1 MLRHGV
7 IRSGARF
14 LPGGVT
20 SATKVAASA
29 TAPSPSATTVR
40 ALARQAQF
48 PKPGSASTSWKRPV
62 LVPADTGVP
71 SWRQQ
76 VDRGRDGDE
85 SSSRS
90 SSDNGAS
97 FIRKLEALRLI
108 NVGGS
113 AQKEQREGQQQ
124 MTTLQISS
132 ISTNNG
138 GTVSVPE
145 GYSAMNRNNRKPKKA
160 NHGARPCSRYAR
172 RGKKRKWGNPRR

>member
-1 MLRHGV
+1 MLCHGA

-20 SATKVAASA
+20 SATKAAASA

-40 ALARQAQF
+40 TLACQAQF
-48 PKPGSASTSWKRPV
+48 PNSGTASTSWKRPV
-62 LVPADTGVP
+62 PADIGVP
-71 SWRQQ
+71 SWNQH
-76 VDRGRDGDE
+76 VDRRRDGDE
-85 SSSRS
+85 GSSRS
-90 SSDNGAS
+90 SSDNGVLL
-97 FIRKLEALRLI
+97 IRKLEALRLI

-113 AQKEQREGQQQ
+113 AQQQQQRVGQQQ
-124 MTTLQISS
+124 TTTLQISS
-132 ISTNNG
+132 ISTNDG
-138 GTVSVPE
+138 GRVSVPE